1 MDLNPTEKNDTAD
14 MARSVCSVIRTRN
27 PIDHDILLNLV
38 SFLEA
43 TLPNCPEPTLFVPWA
58 TTFFR
63 CVTTKSRAL
72 PSVSA
77 LYRLVTLGLRLS
89 AACGLFASVDGG
101 ASSQAASSEDV
112 ASPRFRIMLRRYLE
126 RVSVALQG
134 GSFADELLC
143 AALKAVLS
151 APPLLL
157 PRGVVLPALK
167 TALKAGTSHMPT
179 AEAALTALE
188 DWKALDYLHQEG
200 GIDISNQEGLDKFLP
215 ELLPLLDVYL
225 FDGTQVA
232 LAAEAASMESDSGA
246 ARTGSKKVQ
255 AARAKAQGK
264 NKSADSS
271 TTEAL
276 QRRVLVFLGRL
287 GGSNRHIVVPAAE
300 ALRRALV
307 WQARPPKGELALD
320 VSLPSQ
326 NGMGGASEGMV
337 TVNLQLSDILPRL
350 CEIVVESRGVDRQA
364 RVLAA
369 ECLHACILFVVGES
383 ATSANPRSHQ
393 KHVKPV
399 WERVFPVIIALAVDN
414 DPLTRK
420 LFQRCFSGRR

>member
-1 MDLNPTEKNDTAD
+1 MIFNVFSNSFICLHDSLTKTTTDEQSNDQNLDSFLEPSMDLNPTEKNDTAD

-200 GIDISNQEGLDKFLP
+200 GIDISNQEGLDKFFPP
-215 ELLPLLDVYL
+215 EVW
-225 FDGTQVA
+225 
-232 LAAEAASMESDSGA
+232 
-246 ARTGSKKVQ
+246 
-255 AARAKAQGK
+255 
-264 NKSADSS
+264 
-271 TTEAL
+271 
-276 QRRVLVFLGRL
+276 RL
-287 GGSNRHIVVPAAE
+287 
-300 ALRRALV
+300 ALR
-307 WQARPPKGELALD
+307 ARY
-320 VSLPSQ
+320 
-326 NGMGGASEGMV
+326 
-337 TVNLQLSDILPRL
+337 
-350 CEIVVESRGVDRQA
+350 
-364 RVLAA
+364 
-369 ECLHACILFVVGES
+369 
-383 ATSANPRSHQ
+383 
-393 KHVKPV
+393 
-399 WERVFPVIIALAVDN
+399 WAVYA
-414 DPLTRK
+414 
-420 LFQRCFSGRR
+420 